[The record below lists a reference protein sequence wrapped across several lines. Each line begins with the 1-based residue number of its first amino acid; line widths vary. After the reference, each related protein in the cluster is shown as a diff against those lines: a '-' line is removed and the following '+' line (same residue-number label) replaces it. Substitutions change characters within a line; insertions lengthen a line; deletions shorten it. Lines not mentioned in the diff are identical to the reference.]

1 MLGGTAEPFFH
12 RRFDAEPARSVDFW
26 GMHKRLEP
34 LFDLSDRVA
43 IVSGASRGL
52 GRAMAIGLAQA
63 GASVVVASRR
73 LDACQLVVDE
83 IAADGGGAVAAAVRM
98 QEPEEVAALVASTI
112 ERFGRIDVVV
122 NNAATV
128 LDRGIDSVDSATFMG
143 AFGTNLLG
151 PLLLVQAARPS
162 LAASGHGSII
172 NIVSIAASAAS
183 PGRYLYPPVKAAL
196 AQVTRSLARDLAAEG
211 VRVNAISPGT
221 FRTDMVQKA
230 FDDTTIDRIA
240 SATPLGRVADPSE
253 IVGPA
258 LFLASDAASFVTGI
272 VLVVDGGFTA

>member
-26 GMHKRLEP
+26 GMHERLEP

-98 QEPEEVAALVASTI
+98 QDPAEVAALVASTI

>member
-1 MLGGTAEPFFH
+1 MPEGTAEPFFR
-12 RRFDAEPARSVDFW
+12 RRFDAEPAHSVDCG
-26 GMHKRLEP
+26 GMHERLEP

-43 IVSGASRGL
+43 VVTGASRGL

-83 IAADGGGAVAAAVRM
+83 IAADGGRAVAAAVRM
-98 QEPEEVAALVASTI
+98 QEPEEVAALVALTI

-128 LDRGIDSVDSATFMG
+128 LDRGIDGVDSATFMG

-151 PLLLVQAARPS
+151 PLLLVQAARPL

-272 VLVVDGGFTA
+272 VLTVDGGFTA

>member
-26 GMHKRLEP
+26 GMHERLEP